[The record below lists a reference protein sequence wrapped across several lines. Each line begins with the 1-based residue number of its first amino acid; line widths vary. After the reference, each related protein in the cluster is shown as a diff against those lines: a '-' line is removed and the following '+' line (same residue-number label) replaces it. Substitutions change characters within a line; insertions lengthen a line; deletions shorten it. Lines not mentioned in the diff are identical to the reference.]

1 MLPLVRRET
10 TQGFIPS
17 AHASGDKKE
26 SPRGIYQ
33 RTTKED
39 NMLVILPPPS

>member
-39 NMLVILPPPS
+39 SISVVLPPTS